1 MKRNRVSYVEYES
14 SSKVNNSQPHDAKFA
29 FIDLTF
35 FQLLFE
41 KFLVT
46 CKQCGAPI
54 QVPLKISVVGSA
66 SQLDLFCLKGH
77 KTSWTSSKK
86 IPSIKFEQ

>member
-1 MKRNRVSYVEYES
+1 MKRNRIIHVENES
-14 SSKVNNSQPHDAKFA
+14 SSKMNSSQPHDAKFA
-29 FIDLTF
+29 FIDLTC
-35 FQLLFE
+35 FQQLFE

-54 QVPLKISVVGSA
+54 QVSLKIPVVGSA
-66 SQLDLFCLKGH
+66 IQLDLFCLNGH

-86 IPSIKFEQ
+86 IPSIKLEQ